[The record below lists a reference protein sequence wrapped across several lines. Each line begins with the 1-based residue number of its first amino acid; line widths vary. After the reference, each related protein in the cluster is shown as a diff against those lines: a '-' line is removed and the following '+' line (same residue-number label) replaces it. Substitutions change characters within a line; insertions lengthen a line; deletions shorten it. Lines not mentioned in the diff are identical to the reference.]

1 MNKNYE
7 VKAIQ
12 RVMLK
17 AVDGSTTVHLEDC
30 TVDDGVKQIHTFPTF
45 ALNLC
50 DSEFKNPPQ
59 RFINFIVSYL
69 QSLVGKDVYVVHY
82 LPLRKGME
90 DVDVYQG
97 TVKNRYTIIRL
108 DSGLIVT
115 INVHIGVWN
124 LDTSCSP
131 IAIFETKQEAEK
143 FADYLRSLK
152 GSMLGVVASEVTTVV
167 GDGCETKRYLMPSYV
182 MTEDI
187 KEACDVAKA
196 AWKTRYNK

>member
-12 RVMLK
+12 RVMFK
-17 AVDGSTTVHLEDC
+17 AVDGSTTVRLEDC
-30 TVDDGVKQIHTFPTF
+30 TVDNGVKQIHTFPTI

-59 RFINFIVSYL
+59 KFINFIVSYL
-69 QSLVGKDVYVVHY
+69 QSLVGKNVYVVHY

-97 TVKNRYTIIRL
+97 TVKNHYAISRL

-124 LDTSCSP
+124 LDASYSP
-131 IAIFETKQEAEK
+131 IAIFETKQGAEK
-143 FADYLRSLK
+143 FADYLRGLK
-152 GSMLGVVASEVTTVV
+152 GSTLEVVASEVTTVV
-167 GDGCETKRYLMPSYV
+167 GDGCETKRYLMPSL
-182 MTEDI
+182 EHNDNFLL
-187 KEACDVAKA
+187 D
-196 AWKTRYNK
+196 

>member
-1 MNKNYE
+1 MNENYN

-12 RVMLK
+12 RVTFKTM
-17 AVDGSTTVHLEDC
+17 DGRTIAHIKDC

-45 ALNLC
+45 TLNLC

-59 RFINFIVSYL
+59 KFINFIVSYL

-97 TVKNRYTIIRL
+97 TVKNHYAISRL

-115 INVHIGVWN
+115 INVYIKAWN
-124 LDTSCSP
+124 LDASCSP

-143 FADYLRSLK
+143 FADCLRNLK
-152 GSMLGVVASEVTTVV
+152 GSTLEVVASEVTTVV
-167 GDGCETKRYLMPSYV
+167 EDGCETKRYLMPSL
-182 MTEDI
+182 EHDNNFLL
-187 KEACDVAKA
+187 D
-196 AWKTRYNK
+196 

>member
-12 RVMLK
+12 RVTLK
-17 AVDGSTTVHLEDC
+17 AVDRRTTVHLEDC

-45 ALNLC
+45 VLNLC

-97 TVKNRYTIIRL
+97 TVKKPLYNHSLRFWSYRDNQCPYWCMEFGYELFSNRY
-108 DSGLIVT
+108 
-115 INVHIGVWN
+115 
-124 LDTSCSP
+124 
-131 IAIFETKQEAEK
+131 
-143 FADYLRSLK
+143 LR
-152 GSMLGVVASEVTTVV
+152 
-167 GDGCETKRYLMPSYV
+167 D
-182 MTEDI
+182 
-187 KEACDVAKA
+187 
-196 AWKTRYNK
+196 KTRS

>member
-1 MNKNYE
+1 MSE
-7 VKAIQ
+7 TPVKMI
-12 RVMLK
+12 RFK
-17 AVDGSTTVHLEDC
+17 AVDGRTVVKCKPCEL
-30 TVDDGVKQIHTFPTF
+30 DDGVTQVCTLPIFS
-45 ALNLC
+45 LNLC

-82 LPLRKGME
+82 LPLRNGME

-167 GDGCETKRYLMPSYV
+167 GDGCETKRYLMPSL
-182 MTEDI
+182 EHD
-187 KEACDVAKA
+187 D
-196 AWKTRYNK
+196 NFLLD

>member
-17 AVDGSTTVHLEDC
+17 AVDRRTTVHLEDC

-45 ALNLC
+45 VLNLC
-50 DSEFKNPPQ
+50 NSEFKNPQQ

-69 QSLVGKDVYVVHY
+69 QCLVGKNMYVVHY

-115 INVHIGVWN
+115 INVNIGVWN

-167 GDGCETKRYLMPSYV
+167 GDGCETKRYLMPSEV
-182 MTEDI
+182 
-187 KEACDVAKA
+187 
-196 AWKTRYNK
+196 YNETN

>member
-17 AVDGSTTVHLEDC
+17 AVDGSATVHLKDC

-97 TVKNRYTIIRL
+97 TVKNHYAISRL

-115 INVHIGVWN
+115 INVYIGVWN
-124 LDTSCSP
+124 LDASYSP

-152 GSMLGVVASEVTTVV
+152 GSTLEVVASEVTTVV
-167 GDGCETKRYLMPSYV
+167 GDGCETKRYLMPSL
-182 MTEDI
+182 EHD
-187 KEACDVAKA
+187 D
-196 AWKTRYNK
+196 NFLLD

>member
-12 RVMLK
+12 GATFK
-17 AVDGSTTVHLEDC
+17 TVDGRTIAHVKDC
-30 TVDDGVKQIHTFPTF
+30 TFDDGIKQICTFPTF

-50 DSEFKNPPQ
+50 NSEFKNPPQ
-59 RFINFIVSYL
+59 KFINFIISYL
-69 QSLVGKDVYVVHY
+69 QSLVGKNVYVVDY

-90 DVDVYQG
+90 DVSVYQG
-97 TVKNRYTIIRL
+97 TVKNDYAISRL

-124 LDTSCSP
+124 LDVSCSP

-143 FADYLRSLK
+143 FADCLRNLK
-152 GSMLGVVASEVTTVV
+152 GSTLEVVASEVTTVV
-167 GDGCETKRYLMPSYV
+167 EDGCETKRYLMPSL
-182 MTEDI
+182 EHD
-187 KEACDVAKA
+187 DGFLLD
-196 AWKTRYNK
+196 

>member
-30 TVDDGVKQIHTFPTF
+30 TFDDSVKQIHTFPTF
-45 ALNLC
+45 TLNLC

-59 RFINFIVSYL
+59 GFINFIVSYL

-97 TVKNRYTIIRL
+97 TVKNHY
-108 DSGLIVT
+108 
-115 INVHIGVWN
+115 
-124 LDTSCSP
+124 
-131 IAIFETKQEAEK
+131 AIS
-143 FADYLRSLK
+143 RSTLE
-152 GSMLGVVASEVTTVV
+152 VVASEVTTVV
-167 GDGCETKRYLMPSYV
+167 GDGCETKRYLMPSL
-182 MTEDI
+182 EHNDNFLL
-187 KEACDVAKA
+187 DF
-196 AWKTRYNK
+196 KTS